1 MKGATLLEIGL
12 TRGMGSGK
20 STVSEMLTGR
30 GVILV
35 DADAIVRELQAPGT
49 PVFEA
54 MVARWGAGIV
64 DKDGSLDRAEV
75 AARVFVDAA
84 ELAALNSIV
93 HPAVGKE
100 IQRRRE
106 SLTGTDATVI
116 LDIPLLVE
124 SGYRDL
130 DGVVVVDTELAVA
143 VGRLVGLRGFTE
155 RDARKRIDAQSS
167 REERLAIADLVLD
180 NNGSIDDLAVEVERC
195 WAWIETLDRPLL
207 GRRVS
212 RLRSRVEAE

>member
-1 MKGATLLEIGL
+1 
-12 TRGMGSGK
+12 MGSGK

-30 GVILV
+30 GAVLV

-64 DKDGSLDRAEV
+64 DKHGSLDRAEV

-212 RLRSRVEAE
+212 RLRSRVESE

>member
-1 MKGATLLEIGL
+1 
-12 TRGMGSGK
+12 MGSGK
-20 STVSEMLTGR
+20 STVGEMLTGR
-30 GVILV
+30 GAVLV

-54 MVARWGAGIV
+54 MVARWGVGV
-64 DKDGSLDRAEV
+64 VRNDGSLDRAEV
-75 AARVFVDAA
+75 AERVFADPA
-84 ELAALNSIV
+84 ELLALNSIV
-93 HPAVGKE
+93 HPALGNE
-100 IQRRRE
+100 LQRCRE
-106 SLTGTDATVI
+106 VLAGTDATVI

-143 VGRLVGLRGFTE
+143 VARLVRLRGFTE
-155 RDARKRIDAQSS
+155 RDARKRIGAQAS

-195 WAWIETLDRPLL
+195 WAWIGALDRPLP
-207 GRRVS
+207 GRLIS
-212 RLRSRVEAE
+212 RLRGRVEPD

>member
-1 MKGATLLEIGL
+1 
-12 TRGMGSGK
+12 MGSGK
-20 STVSEMLTGR
+20 STVGEMLTGR
-30 GVILV
+30 GAVLV

-49 PVFEA
+49 PVLEA
-54 MVARWGAGIV
+54 MVTRWGAGIV
-64 DKDGSLDRAEV
+64 DNDGSLDRAEV
-75 AARVFVDAA
+75 AARVFGDAA

-106 SLTGTDATVI
+106 ALAGTDATVI

-130 DGVVVVDTELAVA
+130 DGVVVVDTNLAVA
-143 VGRLVGLRGFTE
+143 VRRLADLRGFTE
-155 RDARKRIDAQSS
+155 WDARKRIAAQASCK
-167 REERLAIADLVLD
+167 ERLAIADLVLD

-195 WAWIETLDRPLL
+195 WAWIGTLDRPLP
-207 GRRVS
+207 GRPVS

>member
-1 MKGATLLEIGL
+1 
-12 TRGMGSGK
+12 
-20 STVSEMLTGR
+20 
-30 GVILV
+30 
-35 DADAIVRELQAPGT
+35 
-49 PVFEA
+49 

-64 DKDGSLDRAEV
+64 DNHGSLDRAEV

-84 ELAALNSIV
+84 ELAALNLIV

-106 SLTGTDATVI
+106 ALVGTDATVI

-155 RDARKRIDAQSS
+155 RDARKRIAAQAS
-167 REERLAIADLVLD
+167 REERFAIADLVLD
-180 NNGSIDDLAVEVERC
+180 NNGSIDDLAVEVARC
-195 WAWIETLDRPLL
+195 WAWIGTLDRPLP
-207 GRRVS
+207 GRPVN

>member
-1 MKGATLLEIGL
+1 
-12 TRGMGSGK
+12 MGSGK
-20 STVSEMLTGR
+20 STVGKMLTGR
-30 GVILV
+30 GAILV

-49 PVFEA
+49 SVFEA

-64 DKDGSLDRAEV
+64 GKDGSLDRTEV
-75 AARVFVDAA
+75 AAQVFVDAE

-106 SLTGTDATVI
+106 ALTGTDATVI

-155 RDARKRIDAQSS
+155 WDARKRIAAQAS

-180 NNGSIDDLAVEVERC
+180 NNGSIGDLASEVERC
-195 WAWIETLDRPLL
+195 WVWIGTLDRPEP
-207 GRRVS
+207 GRPVS
-212 RLRSRVEAE
+212 RLRSRVEAD

>member
-1 MKGATLLEIGL
+1 
-12 TRGMGSGK
+12 MGSGK
-20 STVSEMLTGR
+20 STVGEMLTGR
-30 GVILV
+30 GAVLV

-49 PVFEA
+49 LVFEA
-54 MVARWGAGIV
+54 MVTRWGAGIV
-64 DKDGSLDRAEV
+64 DSDGSLDRAEV

-106 SLTGTDATVI
+106 ALAGTDVTVV

-130 DGVVVVDTELAVA
+130 DGVVVVDTNLAVA
-143 VGRLVGLRGFTE
+143 VRRLADLRGFTE
-155 RDARKRIDAQSS
+155 WDARKRIAAQAS

-195 WAWIETLDRPLL
+195 WAWIGTLDRPLP
-207 GRRVS
+207 GRPVS
-212 RLRSRVEAE
+212 RLRSRIEAE

>member
-1 MKGATLLEIGL
+1 
-12 TRGMGSGK
+12 
-20 STVSEMLTGR
+20 MLTGR
-30 GVILV
+30 GAVLV

-54 MVARWGAGIV
+54 MVARWGVGIV
-64 DKDGSLDRAEV
+64 DTDGSLDRAEV
-75 AARVFVDAA
+75 AERVFVDAA

-106 SLTGTDATVI
+106 ALTGTDATVI

-155 RDARKRIDAQSS
+155 QDARKRIDAQSS

>member
-1 MKGATLLEIGL
+1 MKGGTLLEIGL
-12 TRGMGSGK
+12 TGGIGSGK
-20 STVSEMLTGR
+20 STVGEMLMGR
-30 GVILV
+30 GAILV
-35 DADAIVRELQAPGT
+35 DADDIVRELQAPGT

-54 MVARWGAGIV
+54 MVARWGVGIV
-64 DKDGSLDRAEV
+64 DNHGSLDRAEV
-75 AARVFVDAA
+75 AARVFGDAA

-106 SLTGTDATVI
+106 ALQGTDATVI

-130 DGVVVVDTELAVA
+130 DGVVVVDTELTVA
-143 VGRLVGLRGFTE
+143 VGRLVGQRGLTE
-155 RDARKRIDAQSS
+155 WDARRRIAAQAS
-167 REERLAIADLVLD
+167 REERFAIADLVLD

-195 WAWIETLDRPLL
+195 WAWIGTFDRPLL
-207 GRRVS
+207 GRPVS
-212 RLRSRVEAE
+212 RLRSRVEPD

>member
-1 MKGATLLEIGL
+1 
-12 TRGMGSGK
+12 MGSGK

-30 GVILV
+30 GAVLV
-35 DADAIVRELQAPGT
+35 DADAIVRELQAPGA

-54 MVARWGAGIV
+54 MVARWGADIV
-64 DKDGSLDRAEV
+64 DTDGSLDRAEV
-75 AARVFVDAA
+75 AERVFVDAA

-106 SLTGTDATVI
+106 ALTGTDATVI

-143 VGRLVGLRGFTE
+143 VGRLVGVRGFTE
-155 RDARKRIDAQSS
+155 REARKRIDVQSS

-180 NNGSIDDLAVEVERC
+180 NNGSVDDLAVEVERC
-195 WAWIETLDRPLL
+195 WAWIGTLDRPLL

>member
-1 MKGATLLEIGL
+1 
-12 TRGMGSGK
+12 MGSGK
-20 STVSEMLTGR
+20 STVGEMLTGR
-30 GVILV
+30 GAVLV
-35 DADAIVRELQAPGT
+35 DADAIVWELQAPGA

-54 MVARWGAGIV
+54 MVARWGVGIV
-64 DKDGSLDRAEV
+64 DTDGSLDRAEV

-106 SLTGTDATVI
+106 ALAGTDATVI

-155 RDARKRIDAQSS
+155 PDARKRIDAQAS
-167 REERLAIADLVLD
+167 RDERLAIADLVLD
-180 NNGSIDDLAVEVERC
+180 NNGSLDDLAVEVERC
-195 WAWIETLDRPLL
+195 WGWIETLDRPLP
-207 GRRVS
+207 GRPVS
-212 RLRSRVEAE
+212 QLRSRIEPD

>member
-1 MKGATLLEIGL
+1 
-12 TRGMGSGK
+12 
-20 STVSEMLTGR
+20 
-30 GVILV
+30 
-35 DADAIVRELQAPGT
+35 
-49 PVFEA
+49 

-64 DKDGSLDRAEV
+64 DKHGSLDRAEV

-106 SLTGTDATVI
+106 ALAETDTTVI
-116 LDIPLLVE
+116 LDVPLLVE

-130 DGVVVVDTELAVA
+130 DGVVVVDTNLAVA
-143 VGRLVGLRGFTE
+143 VRRLADLRGFTE
-155 RDARKRIDAQSS
+155 WDARKRIAAQAS

-195 WAWIETLDRPLL
+195 WAWIGTLDRPLP
-207 GRRVS
+207 GRPVS

>member
-1 MKGATLLEIGL
+1 
-12 TRGMGSGK
+12 MGSGK
-20 STVSEMLTGR
+20 STVGEMLTGR
-30 GVILV
+30 GAVLV
-35 DADAIVRELQAPGT
+35 DADAIVWELQAPGA

-54 MVARWGAGIV
+54 MVARWGVGIV
-64 DKDGSLDRAEV
+64 DTDGSLDRAEV

-106 SLTGTDATVI
+106 ALTGTDATVI

-124 SGYRDL
+124 SGYRNL

-155 RDARKRIDAQSS
+155 SDARKRIDAQAS
-167 REERLAIADLVLD
+167 RDERLAIADLVLD
-180 NNGSIDDLAVEVERC
+180 NNGSLDDLAVEVERC
-195 WAWIETLDRPLL
+195 WAWIETLDRPLP
-207 GRRVS
+207 GRPVS

>member
-1 MKGATLLEIGL
+1 
-12 TRGMGSGK
+12 MGSGK
-20 STVSEMLTGR
+20 STVGEMLTGR
-30 GVILV
+30 GAVLV

-54 MVARWGAGIV
+54 MVARWGVGII
-64 DKDGSLDRAEV
+64 DTDGSLDRAEV

-106 SLTGTDATVI
+106 ALAGTDVTVV

-155 RDARKRIDAQSS
+155 PDARKRIDAQAS
-167 REERLAIADLVLD
+167 RDERLAIADVVLD
-180 NNGSIDDLAVEVERC
+180 NNGSLDDLAVEVERC
-195 WAWIETLDRPLL
+195 WAWIETLDRPLP
-207 GRRVS
+207 GRPGS